1 MVPSSWRVAVESAG
15 VARLLV
21 TRLARYEVAAETLE

>member
-1 MVPSSWRVAVESAG
+1 MVPSSRRVAVKSAG
-15 VARLLV
+15 VARVLV